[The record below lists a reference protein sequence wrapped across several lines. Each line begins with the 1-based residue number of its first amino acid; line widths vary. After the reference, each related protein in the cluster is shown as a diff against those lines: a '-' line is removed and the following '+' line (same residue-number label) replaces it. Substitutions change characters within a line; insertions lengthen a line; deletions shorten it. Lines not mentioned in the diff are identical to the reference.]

1 MNRLQIARNR
11 YLNKTVVD
19 KNNIRAVVTDVV
31 EYGVHR
37 PGQQPR
43 LQVVLNKRLTIAFYD
58 FESLRRFKVV
68 E

>member
-1 MNRLQIARNR
+1 
-11 YLNKTVVD
+11 VVD

-31 EYGVHR
+31 EYGMHR
-37 PGQQPR
+37 QGQQPR
-43 LQVVLNKRLTIAFYD
+43 LQVVLNNRLTIAFYD